1 MSRYQPSLRELAM
14 EPDEDKRLEVGA
26 QIAADYRGKCP
37 ILVGV
42 LKGVVPFFAEMAA
55 AIDEDAAELDERWDE
70 REGWR
75 NEREEWDA
83 ERDRLNAE
91 RDEAIAERDRY
102 REERDESRRKY
113 ADRFFAVEGQTLLH
127 ANEVGEEVRREPIRS
142 ADEIWD

>member
-14 EPDEDKRLEVGA
+14 EPDEDKRLE
-26 QIAADYRGKCP
+26 
-37 ILVGV
+37 
-42 LKGVVPFFAEMAA
+42 MAA
-55 AIDEDAAELDERWDE
+55 RIDEDAAELDDRWD
-70 REGWR
+70 
-75 NEREEWDA
+75 EREEWDA

-113 ADRFFAVEGQTLLH
+113 ADRFFAVEDQTLLH
-127 ANEVGEEVRREPIRS
+127 SNEVGEEVRREPIRS

>member
-14 EPDEDKRLEVGA
+14 EPDEDKRLE
-26 QIAADYRGKCP
+26 
-37 ILVGV
+37 
-42 LKGVVPFFAEMAA
+42 MAA
-55 AIDEDAAELDERWDE
+55 RIDEDAAELDDRWDE
-70 REGWR
+70 RE
-75 NEREEWDA
+75 EWD
-83 ERDRLNAE
+83 
-91 RDEAIAERDRY
+91 AERDRY

>member
-1 MSRYQPSLRELAM
+1 MSRYQPSLRELAT
-14 EPDEDKRLEVGA
+14 EPDEDKRLE
-26 QIAADYRGKCP
+26 
-37 ILVGV
+37 
-42 LKGVVPFFAEMAA
+42 MAA
-55 AIDEDAAELDERWDE
+55 RIDEDAAELDDRWDE

-83 ERDRLNAE
+83 ERDRLT
-91 RDEAIAERDRY
+91 AERDRY

-127 ANEVGEEVRREPIRS
+127 VNEIGEEARREPIRS

>member
-14 EPDEDKRLEVGA
+14 EPDEDKRLE
-26 QIAADYRGKCP
+26 
-37 ILVGV
+37 
-42 LKGVVPFFAEMAA
+42 MAA
-55 AIDEDAAELDERWDE
+55 RIDEDAAELDDRWDE

-75 NEREEWDA
+75 NEREEWDAEREEWDA

-127 ANEVGEEVRREPIRS
+127 VNEVGGEVRREPIRS

>member
-1 MSRYQPSLRELAM
+1 MSKYQPSLRELAM
-14 EPDEDKRLEVGA
+14 EPDEDKRLE
-26 QIAADYRGKCP
+26 
-37 ILVGV
+37 
-42 LKGVVPFFAEMAA
+42 MAA
-55 AIDEDAAELDERWDE
+55 AIDEDAAELDDRWD
-70 REGWR
+70 
-75 NEREEWDA
+75 EREEWDA

-127 ANEVGEEVRREPIRS
+127 ANEVGEEARREPIRS

>member
-14 EPDEDKRLEVGA
+14 EPDEDKRLE
-26 QIAADYRGKCP
+26 
-37 ILVGV
+37 
-42 LKGVVPFFAEMAA
+42 MAA
-55 AIDEDAAELDERWDE
+55 AIDEDAAELDDRWD
-70 REGWR
+70 
-75 NEREEWDA
+75 EREEWDA

-127 ANEVGEEVRREPIRS
+127 VNEIGEEARREPIRS

>member
-1 MSRYQPSLRELAM
+1 MSKYQPSLRELAM
-14 EPDEDKRLEVGA
+14 EPDEDKRLE
-26 QIAADYRGKCP
+26 
-37 ILVGV
+37 
-42 LKGVVPFFAEMAA
+42 MAA
-55 AIDEDAAELDERWDE
+55 AIDEDAAELDDRWDE

-75 NEREEWDA
+75 KEREEWDA

-91 RDEAIAERDRY
+91 RDEAIAERD
-102 REERDESRRKY
+102 ESRRRY

>member
-14 EPDEDKRLEVGA
+14 EPDEDKRLE
-26 QIAADYRGKCP
+26 
-37 ILVGV
+37 
-42 LKGVVPFFAEMAA
+42 MAA
-55 AIDEDAAELDERWDE
+55 RIDEDAAELDDRWD
-70 REGWR
+70 
-75 NEREEWDA
+75 EREEWDA

>member
-14 EPDEDKRLEVGA
+14 EPDEDKRLE
-26 QIAADYRGKCP
+26 
-37 ILVGV
+37 
-42 LKGVVPFFAEMAA
+42 MAA
-55 AIDEDAAELDERWDE
+55 RIDEDAAELDDRWDE

-75 NEREEWDA
+75 NEREEWD
-83 ERDRLNAE
+83 
-91 RDEAIAERDRY
+91 AERDRY

>member
-14 EPDEDKRLEVGA
+14 EPDEDKRLE
-26 QIAADYRGKCP
+26 
-37 ILVGV
+37 
-42 LKGVVPFFAEMAA
+42 MAA
-55 AIDEDAAELDERWDE
+55 RIDEDAAELDDRWD
-70 REGWR
+70 
-75 NEREEWDA
+75 EREEWDA

-127 ANEVGEEVRREPIRS
+127 VNEVGEEVRREPIRS

>member
-14 EPDEDKRLEVGA
+14 EPDEDKRLE
-26 QIAADYRGKCP
+26 
-37 ILVGV
+37 
-42 LKGVVPFFAEMAA
+42 MAA
-55 AIDEDAAELDERWDE
+55 RIDEDAAELDDRWDE

-113 ADRFFAVEGQTLLH
+113 ADRFFPVEGQTLLH
-127 ANEVGEEVRREPIRS
+127 ANEIGDEVRREPIRS

>member
-14 EPDEDKRLEVGA
+14 EPDEDKRLE
-26 QIAADYRGKCP
+26 
-37 ILVGV
+37 
-42 LKGVVPFFAEMAA
+42 MAA
-55 AIDEDAAELDERWDE
+55 RIDEDVAELDDRWD
-70 REGWR
+70 
-75 NEREEWDA
+75 EREEWDA

-127 ANEVGEEVRREPIRS
+127 SNEVGEEARREPIRS

>member
-1 MSRYQPSLRELAM
+1 MSRYQSSLRELAM
-14 EPDEDKRLEVGA
+14 EPDEDKRLE
-26 QIAADYRGKCP
+26 
-37 ILVGV
+37 
-42 LKGVVPFFAEMAA
+42 MAA
-55 AIDEDAAELDERWDE
+55 AIDEDAAELDDRWDE

-75 NEREEWDA
+75 N

-102 REERDESRRKY
+102 REERDESRRRY

>member
-14 EPDEDKRLEVGA
+14 EPDEDKRLE
-26 QIAADYRGKCP
+26 
-37 ILVGV
+37 
-42 LKGVVPFFAEMAA
+42 MAA
-55 AIDEDAAELDERWDE
+55 AIDEDAAELDDRWDE

-75 NEREEWDA
+75 NEREE
-83 ERDRLNAE
+83 
-91 RDEAIAERDRY
+91 
-102 REERDESRRKY
+102 RDESRRRY

>member
-1 MSRYQPSLRELAM
+1 M
-14 EPDEDKRLEVGA
+14 EPDEDKRL
-26 QIAADYRGKCP
+26 
-37 ILVGV
+37 
-42 LKGVVPFFAEMAA
+42 EMAA
-55 AIDEDAAELDERWDE
+55 AIDEDAAELDDRWD
-70 REGWR
+70 
-75 NEREEWDA
+75 EREEWDA

-127 ANEVGEEVRREPIRS
+127 VNEIGEEVRREPIRS

>member
-1 MSRYQPSLRELAM
+1 MSRYQSSLRELAM
-14 EPDEDKRLEVGA
+14 EPDEDKRLE
-26 QIAADYRGKCP
+26 
-37 ILVGV
+37 
-42 LKGVVPFFAEMAA
+42 MAA
-55 AIDEDAAELDERWDE
+55 AIDEDAAELDDRWDE

-91 RDEAIAERDRY
+91 RDEAIAERDRLNAERDEAIAERDRY
-102 REERDESRRKY
+102 REERDESRRRY

>member
-1 MSRYQPSLRELAM
+1 MSKYQPSLRELAM
-14 EPDEDKRLEVGA
+14 EPDEDKRLE
-26 QIAADYRGKCP
+26 
-37 ILVGV
+37 
-42 LKGVVPFFAEMAA
+42 MAA
-55 AIDEDAAELDERWDE
+55 RIDEDASELDDRWDE

-75 NEREEWDA
+75 NEREGWDA

-113 ADRFFAVEGQTLLH
+113 ADRFFDAPADTTVLH
-127 ANEVGEEVRREPIRS
+127 TAQETEREPIRS

>member
-14 EPDEDKRLEVGA
+14 EPDEDKRLE
-26 QIAADYRGKCP
+26 
-37 ILVGV
+37 
-42 LKGVVPFFAEMAA
+42 MAA
-55 AIDEDAAELDERWDE
+55 RIDEDAAELDDRWD
-70 REGWR
+70 
-75 NEREEWDA
+75 EREEWDA

-113 ADRFFAVEGQTLLH
+113 ADRFFAVEGQALLH
-127 ANEVGEEVRREPIRS
+127 ADEAGGEVRREPIRS